1 MPPKRILL
9 AETHPT
15 FVGVVRLLLK
25 ETMAAMFMVA
35 DEASLNEAVA
45 GAQFDLIIA
54 DLSFPVSSG
63 KNVIR
68 LLQRL
73 NPEIKCIILSVHDEQ
88 TAVDECLAAGAKGFV
103 LKRTASTDL
112 LAAVETVLKGGTY
125 ISPFCY
131 TQTEKP
137 ERNKRQKDAK
147 AMSSAGE
154 NHT

>member
-15 FVGVVRLLLK
+15 FLGVVRLLLK
-25 ETMAAMFMVA
+25 DTMAAMFMVA
-35 DEASLNEAVA
+35 DEASLTEAIA
-45 GAQFDLIIA
+45 GAQFDLVIA

-68 LLQRL
+68 LLQSL
-73 NPEIKCIILSVHDEQ
+73 NPEIRAIILSVHDEQ
-88 TAVDECLAAGAKGFV
+88 TVLDECLAAGAKGFV

-112 LAAVETVLKGGTY
+112 LAAVEAVSKGGTY
-125 ISPFCY
+125 ISSSCC

-137 ERNKRQKDAK
+137 ERNETQ
-147 AMSSAGE
+147 
-154 NHT
+154 

>member
-112 LAAVETVLKGGTY
+112 LAAVEAVSKGGTY
-125 ISPFCY
+125 ISPFCC
-131 TQTEKP
+131 TQKEKYKS
-137 ERNKRQKDAK
+137 ERNIT
-147 AMSSAGE
+147 S
-154 NHT
+154 